1 MSAVAFCMD
10 LILGSLLLA
19 ALLVGMRLEK
29 RLKALRESQAGFAG
43 AVLELD
49 AAIARAE
56 QGLAELKSAA
66 MEAHTTVADRL
77 QDAKGMTARLD
88 KQTQCAGEAA
98 ERLEKAIERY
108 ASLPIRDFSAAR
120 PRNVPQPAHPGES
133 RDPGVLSLHQR
144 VPTPPERSEP
154 IPFKREALSRGEPE
168 KSLDPGLRRHERM
181 NGSALRRPSADD
193 ELFDIIEPAI
203 QAARGMAR

>member
-10 LILGSLLLA
+10 LILASLLLA

-66 MEAHTTVADRL
+66 LGAQTTIADRV

-88 KQTQCAGEAA
+88 KQVQASGEAA

-108 ASLPIRDFSAAR
+108 SSLPIREFPAR
-120 PRNVPQPAHPGES
+120 PLPFAHARES
-133 RDPGVLSLHQR
+133 GDPGVLSLHQR
-144 VPTPPERSEP
+144 VRRAGDRTETVPLR
-154 IPFKREALSRGEPE
+154 REALSRVENE
-168 KSLDPGLRRHERM
+168 IKSGSRLRGDERIV
-181 NGSALRRPSADD
+181 GGASRRPSADD
-193 ELFDIIEPAI
+193 DLFELIEPAI
-203 QAARGMAR
+203 RAARGMAR